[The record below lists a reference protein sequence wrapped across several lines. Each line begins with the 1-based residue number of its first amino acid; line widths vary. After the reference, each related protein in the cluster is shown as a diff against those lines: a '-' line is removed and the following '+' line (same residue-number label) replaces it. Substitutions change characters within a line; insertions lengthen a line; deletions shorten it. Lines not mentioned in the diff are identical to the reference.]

1 MSGFRSP
8 NQNPYHTIKIS
19 DETRRN
25 AVAAKKMFRDE
36 FPEVEVSIEITG
48 HRLAPGTDGFI
59 MVDGKKAV
67 NISGGRKQLT
77 ANDMLDKMKQSYL
90 GEGTKT
96 KITKRQ
102 LRRIIREVFTASP
115 EGVISGEESD
125 RSPSIHVDDR
135 PFGTAPKRRN
145 ISPEVQ
151 DLIDMDD
158 PDYAKQAFELS
169 DTLQGYPEGT
179 AQAAVDDE
187 EYAMIMSKLASSPLG
202 DIVNT
207 PPKGFKFG
215 QPGRGSSKMGDYA
228 SAEFYSD
235 AGGLLI
241 DISLVLS
248 DNSLQIN
255 SFAYDKTDDVWNW
268 NGGELIEDAVRNP
281 DVAMAAINKIAAD
294 MVQKYPGL

>member
-1 MSGFRSP
+1 M
-8 NQNPYHTIKIS
+8 
-19 DETRRN
+19 
-25 AVAAKKMFRDE
+25 
-36 FPEVEVSIEITG
+36 
-48 HRLAPGTDGFI
+48 
-59 MVDGKKAV
+59 
-67 NISGGRKQLT
+67 
-77 ANDMLDKMKQSYL
+77 
-90 GEGTKT
+90 
-96 KITKRQ
+96 KITRKQ

-125 RSPSIHVDDR
+125 RSPSIGVDDS
-135 PFGTAPKRRN
+135 PFGKAPKRSN

-179 AQAAVDDE
+179 AQAAIDDE
-187 EYAMIMSKLASSPLG
+187 EYAMIMSRLASSPLG
-202 DIVNT
+202 DIVET

-215 QPGRGSSKMGDYA
+215 QPERGSSKMGDYA

-241 DISLVLS
+241 DVSLVIS
-248 DNSLQIN
+248 DEFGSEVENSLQIN
-255 SFAYDKTDDVWNW
+255 SFVYDKTDDVWNW
-268 NGGELIEDAVRNP
+268 NGGELIEDALRNP

>member
-1 MSGFRSP
+1 M
-8 NQNPYHTIKIS
+8 
-19 DETRRN
+19 
-25 AVAAKKMFRDE
+25 
-36 FPEVEVSIEITG
+36 
-48 HRLAPGTDGFI
+48 
-59 MVDGKKAV
+59 
-67 NISGGRKQLT
+67 
-77 ANDMLDKMKQSYL
+77 
-90 GEGTKT
+90 
-96 KITKRQ
+96 KITRRQ

-125 RSPSIHVDDR
+125 RSPSIRVDDR

-179 AQAAVDDE
+179 AQAAIDDE

-202 DIVNT
+202 DIIDT
-207 PPKGFKFG
+207 PPEGFRFG
-215 QPGRGSSKMGDYA
+215 RPGRGSSTMGDYVG
-228 SAEFYSD
+228 AEFYSD

-248 DNSLQIN
+248 DEFGSEVENSMQIN
-255 SFAYDKTDDVWNW
+255 SFAYDKADDVWDYH
-268 NGGELIEDAVRNP
+268 NGEVIENAVSNP
-281 DVAMAAINKIAAD
+281 DEAMAAINKMAAE
-294 MVQKYPGL
+294 MLQRYPGR